1 MVLSLFEVG
10 LSGGQLDL
18 EPDVLQNWQ
27 EHLAEDLAPKAL
39 AKVGVLILKRLL
51 KSIETII
58 ANLLS
63 SFCNQAC
70 EVAKDREPELLRDAQ
85 TNGLGRCWRVRG
97 RPNTC

>member
-1 MVLSLFEVG
+1 M
-10 LSGGQLDL
+10 
-18 EPDVLQNWQ
+18 
-27 EHLAEDLAPKAL
+27 
-39 AKVGVLILKRLL
+39 ILKRLL

-85 TNGLGRCWRVRG
+85 TNGLG
-97 RPNTC
+97 